1 MSPKGDG
8 LILRK
13 ITTEFKFV
21 STQILCAGMHCE
33 VVDDVVS
40 PCNTQTISPST
51 TDSAGSQSEAWMPSF
66 SRS

>member
-40 PCNTQTISPST
+40 P
-51 TDSAGSQSEAWMPSF
+51 
-66 SRS
+66 